1 MKKDIHP
8 KYYAKT
14 NAVCNCGRSFEF
26 GSTKETIQVEIC
38 SNCHPYYTGKSNLID
53 TAGRL
58 ERFKARMERSKSL
71 KDNSV
76 KPSKEKSKKSIKS
89 SNQDN
94 LKELKKELTG
104 NQ

>member
-8 KYYAKT
+8 KYYEKT
-14 NAVCNCGRSFEF
+14 NAVCNCGQTFEF

-58 ERFKARMERSKSL
+58 ERFKARMERSQSL
-71 KDNSV
+71 KDGA
-76 KPSKEKSKKSIKS
+76 KPNKAKSKKSSKS